1 MEKKIYFIIS
11 AEIIWVVCNYFT
23 EKLSFVS
30 CFFYILLALKFKQNE
45 NTKNILKAQN
55 YFY

>member
-23 EKLSFVS
+23 EKYYFIS
-30 CFFYILLALKFKQNE
+30 CFYLHFIGLKQNE
-45 NTKNILKAQN
+45 NTKNIPKAQN